1 MKKSNKLLALLLIG
15 AFSLQACGNQ
25 EGANDT
31 NKDEETTTEQTTSV
45 DETKDS
51 EENKEAEDTND
62 ESEDTT
68 DEDND
73 EDSDED
79 EDSDKNEEVTEMTG
93 DELDKI
99 EEDDKKKEDYLVI
112 DVRDED
118 AYKEGHIKHAISIP
132 ADELEDKLS
141 DIEDWKDKSVVV
153 YADTADDSKDAYNTL
168 KDNDFTDVYN
178 AEGFKDYEYTTTV
191 KFETVLGDEFKELAE
206 SGDYTIVDG
215 RDAKDYDEGHMPGAI
230 NVPSDQVDE
239 LVSTL
244 PTDKPFLTYCYSGNK
259 SSVIDEKLTEDDH
272 EVINAFDGTKEYDD
286 YDLSEK

>member
-25 EGANDT
+25 DGANDA
-31 NKDEETTTEQTTSV
+31 NKEEETTTEQTTSV
-45 DETKDS
+45 DESEDS
-51 EENKEAEDTND
+51 EGNKEAEDANED
-62 ESEDTT
+62 SEDTT
-68 DEDND
+68 DEDKDESSDTD
-73 EDSDED
+73 EDSDD
-79 EDSDKNEEVTEMTG
+79 EKVTEMTG

-132 ADELEDKLS
+132 ADDIEDKLS
-141 DIEDWKDKSVVV
+141 EIEDWKDKSVVV

-168 KDNDFTDVYN
+168 KENDFTDLYN
-178 AEGFKDYEYTTTV
+178 AEGFKDYDYTTSA

-215 RDAKDYDEGHMPGAI
+215 RDAKDYDEGHMPEAI

-259 SSVIDEKLTEDDH
+259 SVVIAEKLAEDDH
-272 EVINAFDGTKEYDD
+272 EVINAFDGTKEYED